1 MQSSVHDRGDER
13 REAVPRTVP
22 FSNPNSPEATGG
34 GFTGNMF
41 GIMKLV
47 QNRGPSAHARTP
59 NQHRGNLQGY
69 PAVIRS
75 QGLVVA

>member
-1 MQSSVHDRGDER
+1 MIEVTSAARLFR
-13 REAVPRTVP
+13 AP
-22 FSNPNSPEATGG
+22 FHFPTRIVRKPGG